1 MHQVRRIVS
10 ALAGSII
17 TELLALAFLVS
28 CFLLGWH
35 AWTAPKFDYN
45 VAGELLLVAVLSL
58 EGIVAFRHLRQAR
71 LDSVH
76 QVLVSVLQD
85 YRSPEMLWAMNSLWR
100 FRREHGDKFV
110 QDYLERWQKDDERIA
125 GLPDDQQLAA
135 TAATLHCRRRI
146 VKEFYNLLAG
156 LRDLRVLP
164 PEVLY
169 TYWNEAELKIIPE
182 ILIPLEMAVAQRL
195 RSEAELG
202 GWFTR
207 LRRLH
212 DEGGKNGGVAE

>member
-1 MHQVRRIVS
+1 V
-10 ALAGSII
+10 
-17 TELLALAFLVS
+17 
-28 CFLLGWH
+28 WH
-35 AWTAPKFDYN
+35 AWTAERFEYT

-110 QDYLERWQKDDERIA
+110 QSYMEQWQKDDERIA

-135 TAATLHCRRRI
+135 TAATLHCRRRT

-156 LRDLRVLP
+156 LRDLQVLP
-164 PEVLY
+164 QEVLY

-195 RSEAELG
+195 RSEEQLG

-212 DEGGKNGGVAE
+212 DEGQKNAGPKPGAGFQTKFN